1 MEESLELGAEIIGL
15 EEAVAKLSTEVDAEL
30 ALLGNRTGLVPGKIK
45 EVLVSALLAKISDLK
60 LHAIMSGL

>member
-15 EEAVAKLSTEVDAEL
+15 EEVVAKLSTEVDAEL
-30 ALLGNRTGLVPGKIK
+30 VLLGDRTGLVPGKIK

>member
-30 ALLGNRTGLVPGKIK
+30 VLLGDRTGLVPGKIK